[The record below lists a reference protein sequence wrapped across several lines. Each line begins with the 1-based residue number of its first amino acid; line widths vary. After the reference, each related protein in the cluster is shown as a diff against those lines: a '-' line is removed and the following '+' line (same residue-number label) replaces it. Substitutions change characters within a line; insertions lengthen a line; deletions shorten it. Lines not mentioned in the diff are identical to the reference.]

1 MNSMK
6 IHWPKI
12 VIPEG
17 FDDAESYLRQL
28 VYEGAKDRY
37 ADVDK
42 QYLSDIFE
50 RIEDELGYLK
60 GYEPYFIMVHGI
72 ANFCKSERILFRIA
86 YGYAVS
92 SIVNYCLGITDVDP
106 TYISVYIERFF
117 LKGDS
122 LYPDINLEV
131 DNSRKEDIVKYLK
144 ATYGEECVLNAGVG
158 YLPTYVEKERQRVPV
173 YSEHFSAICI
183 FDKPYSEV
191 TDVVE
196 IKYEDS
202 GKTAIVPK
210 LTYAELESL
219 GYIYIDIIGMKS
231 LNYIDRTLQMIEK
244 NKGERI
250 EYEKI
255 PLYDPATYEYLT
267 SGDEEVS
274 KIWYNKAI
282 YDIFFYVKPQNIHDL
297 TCIFVMAHHRMWDE
311 LISLKTLIEKDE
323 FDTAFWVFDDF
334 FHHESHGFLIYQE
347 QILLIL
353 HIMSNLGLTECER
366 IRRQMQNPDQEPVKS
381 IFLNSVKE
389 HGFYDVKEA
398 ERIWIYFMKHQKKT
412 SSLAHFYNITVD
424 YYRRTWLRV
433 HYPEEFKACYILS
446 ETK

>member
-1 MNSMK
+1 MK

-17 FDDAESYLRQL
+17 FDDAESYLRNL
-28 VYEGAKDRY
+28 VYEGAKDRF
-37 ADVDK
+37 ADVEEP
-42 QYLSDIFE
+42 YLSETFE
-50 RIEDELGYLK
+50 IIEDELGYLK

-72 ANFCKSERILFRIA
+72 ANFCKSEKILFRIA
-86 YGYAVS
+86 YGCAVS

-106 TYISVYIERFF
+106 NYISVYIERFF

-122 LYPDINLEV
+122 LYPDINLLV
-131 DNSRKEDIVKYLK
+131 DNTRKEDIVKYLK
-144 ATYGEECVLNAGVG
+144 ATYGEECVLKAGIG
-158 YLPTYVEKERQRVPV
+158 YLPTSVDKEKQRVPV
-173 YSEHFSAICI
+173 YSKHFSAICI

-196 IKYEDS
+196 IKNKDS
-202 GKTAIVPK
+202 GETSIVPK

-219 GYIYIDIIGMKS
+219 GYIYIDIIGIES
-231 LNYIDRTLQMIEK
+231 LTYIDRTLQMIEK
-244 NKGERI
+244 NKGEKI
-250 EYEKI
+250 EYGKI

-274 KIWYNKAI
+274 KIWINKAI
-282 YDIFFYVKPQNIHDL
+282 YDIFAYVKPQNIYDL

-311 LISLKTLIEKDE
+311 LISLKTLIEEDE

-334 FHHESHGFLIYQE
+334 FQHESHGFLIYQE

-353 HIMSNLGLTECER
+353 HIMSNLDMTVCER
-366 IRRQMQNPDQEPVKS
+366 IRRQMQYPDQEPVKS
-381 IFLNSVKE
+381 MFLNSVKE
-389 HGFYDVKEA
+389 HGFFDVKEA
-398 ERIWIYFMKHQKKT
+398 ERIWIYFMKHHKKT